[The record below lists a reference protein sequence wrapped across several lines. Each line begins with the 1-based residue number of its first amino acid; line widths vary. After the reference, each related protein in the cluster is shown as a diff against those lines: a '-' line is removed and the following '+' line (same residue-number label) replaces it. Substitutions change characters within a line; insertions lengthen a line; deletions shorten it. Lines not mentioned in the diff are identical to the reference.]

1 MGVSYQVGAGNWTR
15 FSGRTSNALDNWA
28 IFPALQA
35 RILHP
40 LIVPCPFLPQALKP
54 PLCVQFYDFALTG
67 TSWVGPNSICYCV
80 KQFRLL
86 WNSFLSLSIMPHVS
100 FMLQHKTELGESSR
114 LTNKEQNMTSIH
126 FPSLRKQRP
135 SLDYTL
141 WHQVQSAFLSLL
153 YPLGFS
159 SRDRKWLFKCP
170 ALIMHVVQ
178 PSTRRKER
186 RMNMPFL

>member
-1 MGVSYQVGAGNWTR
+1 MEP
-15 FSGRTSNALDNWA
+15 GRTASALDHRA

-35 RILHP
+35 RNLHP
-40 LIVPCPFLPQALKP
+40 LIVPCSFLPQALKP
-54 PLCVQFYDFALTG
+54 PFCVQVYDFALTG
-67 TSWVGPNSICYCV
+67 TAWVGPDSICYCV
-80 KQFRLL
+80 KRFRLL
-86 WNSFLSLSIMPHVS
+86 WSWFPSLSIMPHVS
-100 FMLQHKTELGESSR
+100 FMLEHKTELGESSR

-141 WHQVQSAFLSLL
+141 WHQVQSSFLPLL

-159 SRDRKWLFKCP
+159 SHDRKWLLKCP
-170 ALIMHVVQ
+170 TLIMHVVQ

-186 RMNMPFL
+186 RMIMPFL